1 MQTLRERLEA
11 SERAVQRLSHV
22 VEGERKALKEVS
34 AQVGRV
40 VDRTTA
46 LEGKYEAL
54 SRREREIPAHRHP
67 ELDVLGK
74 RVKDV
79 TGRVAD
85 LGQRVEE
92 LTGRVH
98 AIVRALQ
105 GQGRRRR

>member
-1 MQTLRERLEA
+1 MQTLRGRLEE
-11 SERAVQRLSHV
+11 SERAVQRLSRV

-67 ELDVLGK
+67 ELDVLGQ
-74 RVKDV
+74 RVKNV
-79 TGRVAD
+79 TD
-85 LGQRVEE
+85 RVEE
-92 LTGRVH
+92 LAGRVH

-105 GQGRRRR
+105 GRRRR